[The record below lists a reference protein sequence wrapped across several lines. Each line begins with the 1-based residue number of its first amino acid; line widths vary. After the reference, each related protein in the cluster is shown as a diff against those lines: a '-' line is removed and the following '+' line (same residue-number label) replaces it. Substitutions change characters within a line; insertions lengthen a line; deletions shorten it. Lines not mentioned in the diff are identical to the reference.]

1 MEESHVE
8 PVESVA
14 QDANMEETA
23 NELESKAEE
32 TEIDISE
39 SQVQNQEV
47 KPDESSKGK
56 ALKIIKAI
64 QYSISNKSQT
74 NKTGSWVE
82 FYIQYYGTFSRV
94 FQEHLRKLKN
104 RQRQLLL
111 RTITSNDEDRNEN
124 LKKMNLSLYMKMVNI
139 EFFLFFFYAF

>member
-56 ALKIIKAI
+56 ALKIIKSI
-64 QYSISNKSQT
+64 QYSIKRVVGLNFIY
-74 NKTGSWVE
+74 NITGLFHGFFRSTCENWKIVNGN
-82 FYIQYYGTFSRV
+82 FFSE
-94 FQEHLRKLKN
+94 Q
-104 RQRQLLL
+104 
-111 RTITSNDEDRNEN
+111 
-124 LKKMNLSLYMKMVNI
+124 
-139 EFFLFFFYAF
+139 

>member
-39 SQVQNQEV
+39 SQIQNQEV
-47 KPDESSKGK
+47 KPDESSKGE
-56 ALKIIKAI
+56 ALKIIKVIKYSIKTGCWIECCI
-64 QYSISNKSQT
+64 QYN
-74 NKTGSWVE
+74 
-82 FYIQYYGTFSRV
+82 GTFSLI
-94 FQEHLRKLKN
+94 FQEHLLKLKN

-124 LKKMNLSLYMKMVNI
+124 LKKMNLSLCMKMVNI
-139 EFFLFFFYAF
+139 EFFLLFFNAF